1 MYIKAKF
8 LQRCNEGPKF
18 NTYLFSGS
26 SDIFVSTVGNLS
38 DKYDLSFTPAGF
50 TFTIWSIIYIW
61 LAAAIGFCK
70 FNQNWIYDSKVQLI
84 CIYIWIF
91 SLILVIY
98 TLFSSSDEGKL
109 YLNPEVVTPWFSFFF
124 TTNLLYNLAWIF
136 VWDREQ
142 IVGASIMLF
151 LVAKTNIISLAILAR
166 NIAKDGHQLREDKPK
181 IYW

>member
-1 MYIKAKF
+1 MKGNNICVIYVI
-8 LQRCNEGPKF
+8 
-18 NTYLFSGS
+18 LF
-26 SDIFVSTVGNLS
+26 F
-38 DKYDLSFTPAGF
+38 F
-50 TFTIWSIIYIW
+50 
-61 LAAAIGFCK
+61 
-70 FNQNWIYDSKVQLI
+70 
-84 CIYIWIF
+84 
-91 SLILVIY
+91 ILVIY

-166 NIAKDGHQLREDKPK
+166 NIAKDGHQLREDKAK
-181 IYW
+181 YYW

>member
-1 MYIKAKF
+1 MFQKKSQNNNIIFLWKIPKIPISSWVLVFSFMY
-8 LQRCNEGPKF
+8 L
-18 NTYLFSGS
+18 
-26 SDIFVSTVGNLS
+26 VSVYPTNR
-38 DKYDLSFTPAGF
+38 T
-50 TFTIWSIIYIW
+50 
-61 LAAAIGFCK
+61 
-70 FNQNWIYDSKVQLI
+70 FNQNLIYDSKVQVL